1 MKSIRIAIA
10 AATLAAVSAVAFA
23 ADANA
28 NANGRDSVYAT
39 GKSITAKTLDTRY
52 TQAVPGRQGGLS
64 AEAKQ
69 AISGKRMTA
78 DVVNKAGR
86 A

>member
-23 ADANA
+23 ADA

-69 AISGKRMTA
+69 AVSGKRMTA

>member
-1 MKSIRIAIA
+1 MKSFRIAIA

-23 ADANA
+23 ADA

>member
-28 NANGRDSVYAT
+28 NGRDSVYAT

-52 TQAVPGRQGGLS
+52 MQAVPGRQGGLS

>member
-23 ADANA
+23 ADA